1 MKKKVIFLDI
11 DGVLNTNSDRKI
23 SNDKLKLLSE
33 LVSKTGADVI
43 LSSSWRYGWNKPELN
58 QPGTRIYNLK
68 QLLKDNDIVIK
79 DTIGLD
85 LTKSIQIKNY
95 LSTNVINNYIVLDD
109 EPIDSANLVQTD
121 GDVGLTH
128 SDCQKAAHLLED
140 QIHPICLVHIATF

>member
-1 MKKKVIFLDI
+1 MMKMKVIFLDF
-11 DGVLNTNSDRKI
+11 DGVLNTNSDREI

-33 LVSKTGADVI
+33 LVSKTGADVV

-58 QPGTRIYNLK
+58 KPGTRIYRLK

-95 LSTNVINNYIVLDD
+95 LNTNMISNYIVLDD
-109 EPIDSANLVQTD
+109 EPIDIVNLVQTN
-121 GDVGLTH
+121 GDVGLTQL
-128 SDCQKAAHLLED
+128 DCQKASQLLK
-140 QIHPICLVHIATF
+140 